1 MVKQIITL
9 TTLVLF
15 VTGCATPVRIKTD
28 VQEVFVPVLFCP
40 APPKIERPELPI
52 EQLGNGKKSAGEI
65 VKLYGATVKVLQGY
79 AEELETA
86 LKQYDKTQEEYQ
98 EVLQQFEA
106 KKKELEQIK

>member
-1 MVKQIITL
+1 MVKRIIIL
-9 TTLVLF
+9 TTAALF
-15 VTGCATPVRIKTD
+15 IAGCATPVRIKTD

-65 VKLYGATVKVLQGY
+65 VKLYGATVRVLQGY

-86 LKQYDKTQEEYQ
+86 LNNMTRHKKSIKRFCNNSKQKR
-98 EVLQQFEA
+98 
-106 KKKELEQIK
+106 KN